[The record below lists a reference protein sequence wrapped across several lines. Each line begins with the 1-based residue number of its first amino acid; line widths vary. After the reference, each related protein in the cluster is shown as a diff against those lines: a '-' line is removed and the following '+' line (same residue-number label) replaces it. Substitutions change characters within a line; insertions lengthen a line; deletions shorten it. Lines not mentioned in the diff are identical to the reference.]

1 MPSKQ
6 NIDVLIIGAGAAGL
20 SAWRELSSAG
30 LQVVVLEARDRIG
43 GRILTDHS
51 TPSPIEMG
59 AEFVHGKPKALW
71 PILEKAGLE
80 VRESS
85 GAHMIF
91 EKGDLRPCAEYWRII
106 QTVNGQI
113 QPNRDISYEHFLEGV
128 AASAFE
134 KRITKSYVEGF
145 NAARAEL
152 ISTSAIAMA
161 DRADADIEAEGQ
173 FRIKIGYTSLI
184 EWLATGLPGDLLH
197 LQTTVR
203 EIRWKQN
210 QVEVFADTPN
220 GERNFSA
227 TCLIITVPL
236 GVLKAPSGTPG
247 AIQFIP
253 GLPHKR
259 ATLEHLEVGHVIKLM
274 ICFKERFWESQAQ
287 FAFVTSFDEGIPTWW
302 TQAPLISNILTGWAG
317 GPAAEK
323 LVNLSRQELL
333 TRAIESL
340 SRIFVKSAGWLH
352 ECIDKV
358 YYHDWSNDP
367 FSRGAYS
374 YPKVGGLKAAQTL
387 GEPVNETIYFAG
399 EATDYQGAYGTV
411 HAALASGIS
420 AARKI
425 TETLRRAD

>member
-1 MPSKQ
+1 MESKQ

-20 SAWRELSSAG
+20 IAWRELCSAG
-30 LQVVVLEARDRIG
+30 LRVVVLEGRDRIG

-59 AEFVHGKPKALW
+59 AEFVHGKPKAMW

-80 VRESS
+80 VIESS
-85 GAHMIF
+85 GARMIF
-91 EKGDLRPCAEYWRII
+91 EKEGLRPYAEFWRII

-113 QPNRDISYEHFLEGV
+113 QPSRDISYGHFLQAVE
-128 AASAFE
+128 ASAFE

-161 DRADADIEAEGQ
+161 DRAAADIEGEKQ
-173 FRIKIGYTSLI
+173 FRIKVGYGSLI
-184 EWLATGLPGDLLH
+184 EWLVKGLAGDLLH

-210 QVEVFADTPN
+210 QVEVLADTPN
-220 GERNFSA
+220 GEGIFSA
-227 TCLIITVPL
+227 TRLIVTVPL

-247 AIQFIP
+247 AIQFVP
-253 GLPHKR
+253 ALSEKR
-259 ATLEHLEVGHVIKLM
+259 AMLEHLEVGNVIKIM
-274 ICFKERFWESQAQ
+274 ICFKERFWKSQPR
-287 FAFVTSFDEGIPTWW
+287 FGFVTSFDEGIPTWW
-302 TQAPLISNILTGWAG
+302 TQAPLISNVLTGWAG
-317 GPAAEK
+317 GPAAEN
-323 LVNLSRQELL
+323 LLNLSRQELL
-333 TRAIESL
+333 NRAIESL
-340 SRIFVKSAGWLH
+340 SRIFSKSAAWLH
-352 ECIDKV
+352 KCINKV
-358 YYHDWSNDP
+358 YYHDWSTDP

-387 GEPVNETIYFAG
+387 GEPVKETIYFAG
-399 EATDYQGAYGTV
+399 EATDYLGAYGTV
-411 HAALASGIS
+411 HAALISGIS

-425 TETLRRAD
+425 AAGC